1 MGGNASSI
9 LLKGNIIMA
18 KGSQFERDIC
28 RQLSLWWT
36 NGESDSVF
44 WRTSNS
50 GGRATVRSRKGLKTK
65 NHYGDIMAVDPI
77 GEPFL
82 KFFTVELK
90 RGYNRHSIAD
100 LLDQD
105 KPLYFQWI
113 KKACKEVTEAG
124 SKNWLLIVKRD
135 RRETIVM
142 MPLHAAEHITS
153 NFSAIINRP
162 IIRIA
167 AMSMRHFLGISPK
180 WIIKDV
186 QLSLLEKL
194 PAAQKTETE
203 V

>member
-1 MGGNASSI
+1 
-9 LLKGNIIMA
+9 MA

-82 KFFTVELK
+82 NFFTVELK

-105 KPLYFQWI
+105 KPLYLQWI

-124 SKNWLLIVKRD
+124 SKHWLLIVKRD

-142 MPLHAAEHITS
+142 MPLHAAETIS
-153 NFSAIINRP
+153 NNNNFSTIHGFLMTIATMP
-162 IIRIA
+162 IR
-167 AMSMRHFLGISPK
+167 RFLAISPK
-180 WIIKDV
+180 WIIKYA
-186 QLSLLEKL
+186 QLSLPEKL
-194 PAAQKTETE
+194 PTTSQTKTE